1 MNRFFLAAAGL
12 SLLIISCKN
21 EPEKS
26 QDNNPP
32 TPDTLRVEPVSTK
45 GASTYKITEG
55 IVYWAAK
62 KAVGEPH
69 NGTLTVREGSLLA
82 NQGQLI
88 KGDGI
93 INVASIEVVN
103 MKDNGEK
110 TELENHL
117 KSADFFDV
125 KTFPEGS
132 FKFNE
137 VLPSNNPAFNAVI
150 SGELTLKGKT
160 NPVNIPVNVKFKGDE
175 IDIESQSFLINRT
188 QWGINFRSGALGTAK
203 DKLIE
208 DVVLLSLRIKARK
221 VG

>member
-1 MNRFFLAAAGL
+1 MNRFFFAAAGL
-12 SLLIISCKN
+12 SLLFFSCKN
-21 EPEKS
+21 DS
-26 QDNNPP
+26 QNSQENTLS
-32 TPDTLRVEPVSTK
+32 TPDTLRTEPVSTK
-45 GASTYKITEG
+45 GASTYSITEG

-69 NGTLTVREGSLLA
+69 NGTIMLGEGSLLA
-82 NQGQLI
+82 NNGQLI
-88 KGDGI
+88 KGNGL
-93 INVASIEVVN
+93 INMASIAVVN

-125 KTFPEGS
+125 KSFPEGA
-132 FKFNE
+132 FKFND

-160 NPVNIPVNVKFKGDE
+160 NPVNIPIKVTFKGDE
-175 IDIESQSFLINRT
+175 VDIESQSFLINRT
-188 QWGINFRSGALGTAK
+188 QWGVNFRSGALGTAK

-208 DVVLLSLRIKARK
+208 DVVLLSLRIKAKK